1 MRNPRQ
7 SRCDAATGLQ
17 HGVEAFV
24 GKLESTFS
32 KAPRTATAPA
42 ARQPRLAPA

>member
-7 SRCDAATGLQ
+7 SRCDAAIGPQ
-17 HGVEAFV
+17 QGIEAFV

-32 KAPRTATAPA
+32 DAP
-42 ARQPRLAPA
+42 